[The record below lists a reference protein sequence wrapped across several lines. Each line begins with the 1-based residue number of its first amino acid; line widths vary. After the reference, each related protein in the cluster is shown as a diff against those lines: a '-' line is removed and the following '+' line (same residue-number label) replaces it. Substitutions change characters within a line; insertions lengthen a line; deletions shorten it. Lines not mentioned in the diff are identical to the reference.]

1 MREVSQKTNSVC
13 NIADVLT
20 STVDHYSRATRSIDE
35 TSSSIHPLRFGL
47 TLLGAA
53 AALVASP
60 ALAAPTQGTLGAT
73 STGSVTI
80 TVQVPSRVQITG
92 LTDVA
97 FGSVEPN
104 TQAVSSQSNCVWSN
118 TATKGYTITA
128 SGSGTNGAFTLASGV
143 LTPVSYAVQWSQ
155 TTGQTSG
162 TALTAATASTGFVST
177 ATVPTCLAS
186 PTTTSS
192 LVVTIAPAQLSTM
205 ASLTTYTGTLTLLV
219 SPV

>member
-1 MREVSQKTNSVC
+1 MRRSFATSFAPSFASIVRFVTPDRPNMSPP
-13 NIADVLT
+13 ILT
-20 STVDHYSRATRSIDE
+20 KARKGS
-35 TSSSIHPLRFGL
+35 LRFGF
-47 TLLGAA
+47 LLFGAS
-53 AALVASP
+53 ALITAP

-92 LTDVA
+92 LTDIA

-104 TQAVSSQSNCVWSN
+104 VQAVSSQSNCVWSN

-128 SGSGTNGAFTLASGV
+128 SGSGSNGAFTLASGT
-143 LTPVSYAVQWSQ
+143 LAPVSYAVQWNQ
-155 TTGQTSG
+155 ATGQSSG

-177 ATVPTCLAS
+177 ATLPTCLAS

-192 LVVTIAPAQLSTM
+192 LIVTIAPSQLATM

>member
-1 MREVSQKTNSVC
+1 MRRAIDKTV
-13 NIADVLT
+13 
-20 STVDHYSRATRSIDE
+20 
-35 TSSSIHPLRFGL
+35 SSSFAATIRPFRFGL
-47 TLLGAA
+47 LLIGAA
-53 AALVASP
+53 STMIAAP
-60 ALAAPTQGTLGAT
+60 AIAAPTQGTLGAT

-92 LTDVA
+92 LTDIA

-104 TQAVSSQSNCVWSN
+104 VQAVSSQSNCVWSN

-128 SGSGTNGAFTLASGV
+128 SGSGTAGAFTLASGS
-143 LTPVSYAVQWSQ
+143 LTPIAYAVQWNQS
-155 TTGQTSG
+155 TGQTSG
-162 TALTAATASTGFVST
+162 TALTAATASSGFVST
-177 ATVPTCLAS
+177 ATLPTCLTS

-192 LVVTIAPAQLSTM
+192 LIVTIAPAQLENM

>member
-1 MREVSQKTNSVC
+1 MYNVV
-13 NIADVLT
+13 DLLMLT
-20 STVDHYSRATRSIDE
+20 LGRTGRTMNVAGRTQSAIPPV
-35 TSSSIHPLRFGL
+35 RFGL
-47 TLLGAA
+47 LALGAA
-53 AALVASP
+53 STLVAAP

-73 STGSVTI
+73 STGTVTI

-104 TQAVSSQSNCVWSN
+104 AQAVSSQSNCVWSN

-128 SGSGTNGAFTLASGV
+128 SGSGTAGAFTLTSGV
-143 LTPVSYAVQWSQ
+143 LAPVSYAVQWNQ
-155 TTGQTSG
+155 TTGQSSG
-162 TALTAATASTGFVST
+162 TALAPAAVSTGFVST
-177 ATVPTCLAS
+177 ATVPTCLTG

-192 LVVTIAPAQLSTM
+192 LIVTIAPTQLATM

-219 SPV
+219 SPA